1 LKKQFSYCEI
11 LQNYKFTLNVITRV
25 VNILLIKQCSGN
37 PTMHASPPYDHR
49 LSTPYYVFILFIF
62 LVVTL
67 WEIRATAAPI
77 EESLARK
84 VAGNLLIH
92 LHAENIIVTVEDI
105 ESSGQKVGYLVTL
118 SPNGY
123 ILVAA
128 NDIKVPIK
136 GYSLSSTFY
145 ALPEPYRTNIL
156 QELEVSDISRKTLA
170 PQDNANAPYW
180 TYLQKNTPDTLRK
193 NYFPDTYL
201 LSTEWGQRAPFN
213 NYMPLLNG
221 ENTVTGCVQT
231 AIAQI
236 MRYHKHPAIGSGV
249 FQHAW
254 NDQNLTAVMNRPFN
268 WENMPSIFTSDTP
281 QYMKDEIAA
290 LMRDLG
296 IFNKANF
303 GLSSTSA
310 AFNFKSFDRAFG
322 YAPIAYQKIGSSI
335 TSINDFFST
344 IRNEIDNLRP
354 VVLEIPNHL
363 TIADGYA
370 SDSTGRKIHVN
381 MGWEGAYDNY
391 YYLDQTIIAGG
402 NLFAPSHTIYYN
414 IKPCSGGECR
424 DSYPNLQNEA
434 PPVISYPPQSIA
446 INTPTKM
453 RIDAYDPDG
462 DTVTVSAS
470 STCSGIQAS
479 VMKNVVTVTPLAP
492 NLLCK
497 INIIARSDDGVSAE
511 AFNILTINS
520 NSNAGQQYEITG
532 QFASKSEEDTYS
544 AYLGGATV
552 IRGDRGYSNQAFFI
566 SVKDSFGRTLV
577 APTDASITGTFVPAY
592 YTITASLTR
601 NFTSYLYDQNFSNY
615 SLSITN
621 ESTIEEIAAT
631 MGITQPSCNLNITTE
646 GSGKGQVISQPAKL
660 ECSETCSSEFVCGSE
675 LILSAVPAN
684 DTVFTQWSDDCIG
697 NNSSLLIA
705 LTDDTTCSAR
715 FSLDADQD
723 KMPDD
728 WEIQYGLN
736 PEIDDS
742 MSDMDGDGTTNIA
755 EYRNGTPPNI
765 RIGDLNGDNNITL
778 TDALLAMKVIT
789 GGFTTN
795 LQTLASVNDT
805 NRLGLIEAIFCLRKV
820 AGL

>member
-1 LKKQFSYCEI
+1 
-11 LQNYKFTLNVITRV
+11 
-25 VNILLIKQCSGN
+25 
-37 PTMHASPPYDHR
+37 
-49 LSTPYYVFILFIF
+49 
-62 LVVTL
+62 
-67 WEIRATAAPI
+67 
-77 EESLARK
+77 
-84 VAGNLLIH
+84 
-92 LHAENIIVTVEDI
+92 
-105 ESSGQKVGYLVTL
+105 
-118 SPNGY
+118 
-123 ILVAA
+123 
-128 NDIKVPIK
+128 
-136 GYSLSSTFY
+136 
-145 ALPEPYRTNIL
+145 
-156 QELEVSDISRKTLA
+156 
-170 PQDNANAPYW
+170 
-180 TYLQKNTPDTLRK
+180 
-193 NYFPDTYL
+193 
-201 LSTEWGQRAPFN
+201 
-213 NYMPLLNG
+213 
-221 ENTVTGCVQT
+221 
-231 AIAQI
+231 
-236 MRYHKHPAIGSGV
+236 
-249 FQHAW
+249 
-254 NDQNLTAVMNRPFN
+254 
-268 WENMPSIFTSDTP
+268 
-281 QYMKDEIAA
+281 
-290 LMRDLG
+290 
-296 IFNKANF
+296 
-303 GLSSTSA
+303 
-310 AFNFKSFDRAFG
+310 
-322 YAPIAYQKIGSSI
+322 
-335 TSINDFFST
+335 
-344 IRNEIDNLRP
+344 
-354 VVLEIPNHL
+354 
-363 TIADGYA
+363 
-370 SDSTGRKIHVN
+370 
-381 MGWEGAYDNY
+381 
-391 YYLDQTIIAGG
+391 
-402 NLFAPSHTIYYN
+402 
-414 IKPCSGGECR
+414 
-424 DSYPNLQNEA
+424 
-434 PPVISYPPQSIA
+434 
-446 INTPTKM
+446 
-453 RIDAYDPDG
+453 
-462 DTVTVSAS
+462 
-470 STCSGIQAS
+470 
-479 VMKNVVTVTPLAP
+479 MKNVVTVTPLAP